1 MMKLR
6 ALLALALGAMSTI
19 PAGAQLA
26 SPNGAG
32 VAMGHLHL
40 FVRDVD
46 ANRRFLI
53 VLGGRAVESHG
64 MHLIQ
69 FPGVDVLLDKGEPTG
84 GTVGTA
90 VNHIGFQVRSMPESL
105 ERWQGAGLKIEPG
118 NRPSQ
123 VYLTMPD
130 EVRIEILED
139 PALKTPLA
147 FHHVHFYVSDI
158 AAMQAWYAKNFGAI
172 PGKRGQFDAA
182 DVPGVNLTFQKA
194 ETAQTPTQGA
204 ALDHI
209 GFEVKNLEAF
219 TKKLAAAGVKFD
231 RPYRKSPE
239 SNVASAFLTDPSG
252 TTIELTEGLTAAN

>member
-6 ALLALALGAMSTI
+6 ALLALALAAMSAI
-19 PAGAQLA
+19 PAAAQLA

-40 FVRDVD
+40 YVRDVD

-69 FPGVDVLLDKGEPTG
+69 FHGVDVLLDKGEPTG

-90 VNHIGFQVRSMPESL
+90 VNHIGFQVRSMEESL
-105 ERWQGAGLKIEPG
+105 ERWRGAGLKIEPG

-130 EVRIEILED
+130 EIRVEILED

-147 FHHVHFYVSDI
+147 FHHVHFYVSDA
-158 AAMQAWYAKNFGAI
+158 AAMQGWYGKNFGAI

-194 ETAQTPTQGA
+194 DTAQTPTKGA

-209 GFEVKNLEAF
+209 GFEVKDLEAF
-219 TKKLAAAGVKFD
+219 TKKLTAAGVKLD
-231 RPYRKSPE
+231 RPYRKSAE
-239 SNVASAFLTDPSG
+239 SNVASAWLTDPSG